1 MDPLST
7 EKVGLPSWTE
17 DSFVLEFTQMS
28 EHSRAIEAWT
38 YPDGS
43 KTEHND
49 EIEESEVTSWL
60 KYDLPVHKG
69 QTPAAGLRILTQKN
83 DSEFP
88 KFPFQRYT
96 FTNMLEKW
104 KFPALEL
111 HWNAFYVGGSAVF
124 TTKSD
129 DGAKISKRNL
139 PSNCSFMPFRLAGRA
154 NGLPITI

>member
-43 KTEHND
+43 KTDHND

-60 KYDLPVHKG
+60 KYDLPVHEG
-69 QTPAAGLRILTQKN
+69 QTARSCPSGWLA
-83 DSEFP
+83 
-88 KFPFQRYT
+88 
-96 FTNMLEKW
+96 
-104 KFPALEL
+104 EL
-111 HWNAFYVGGSAVF
+111 MAC
-124 TTKSD
+124 
-129 DGAKISKRNL
+129 L
-139 PSNCSFMPFRLAGRA
+139 
-154 NGLPITI
+154 